1 MRMSFLSLM
10 ASAII
15 YMLVN
20 QWVVGDL
27 RYCEYFNGEVI
38 IVKSYTLCPMRIT
51 R

>member
-1 MRMSFLSLM
+1 MSSMLGL
-10 ASAII
+10 IV

-27 RYCEYFNGEVI
+27 RYCEYFNGEVH
-38 IVKSYTLCPMRIT
+38 IVKVYSNCPFRIY